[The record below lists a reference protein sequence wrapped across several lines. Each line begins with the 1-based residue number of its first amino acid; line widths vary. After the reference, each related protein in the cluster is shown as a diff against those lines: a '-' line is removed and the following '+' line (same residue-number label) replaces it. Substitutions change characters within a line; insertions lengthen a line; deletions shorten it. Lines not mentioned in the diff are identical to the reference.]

1 MYEVALSEYGYR
13 MGYGTAIATVLFFI
27 MLIYIGFVLRRI
39 YRQEQES

>member
-1 MYEVALSEYGYR
+1 

-27 MLIYIGFVLRRI
+27 MLVYISFVLRRI